1 MTQVNRPAL
10 RNYWWT
16 IHLRQNRSTLAPAR
30 EKQMTNRSERCEYH
44 ADFVR
49 RLVDVAN
56 RNEEAMDGT
65 MEPVRC
71 IVAEGDLVFAVWQDP
86 EEEYGVCG
94 LTIKGAKLLKEIAAG
109 QTSQAI
115 RISAVK
121 CTCEEQAIALKQVL
135 GDRDHD
141 A

>member
-1 MTQVNRPAL
+1 MTIRKYLWAIDL
-10 RNYWWT
+10 R
-16 IHLRQNRSTLAPAR
+16 RSTLAPAR
-30 EKQMTNRSERCEYH
+30 EKHEYR

-49 RLVDVAN
+49 RLVDLAN

-65 MEPVRC
+65 AEPVRS

-86 EEEYGVCG
+86 EEEYGVGG
-94 LTIKGAKLLKEIAAG
+94 LAIKGAKLLKEIAAS
-109 QTSQAI
+109 QTPQGI
-115 RISAVK
+115 RVSAVK